1 MWKGIKYEMANF
13 KCQGSFF
20 PSQPYIKNRNPCAK
34 EMVPNYPIL
43 GFVIHCKEVNK
54 NKYVTEP
61 A

>member
-1 MWKGIKYEMANF
+1 MANF